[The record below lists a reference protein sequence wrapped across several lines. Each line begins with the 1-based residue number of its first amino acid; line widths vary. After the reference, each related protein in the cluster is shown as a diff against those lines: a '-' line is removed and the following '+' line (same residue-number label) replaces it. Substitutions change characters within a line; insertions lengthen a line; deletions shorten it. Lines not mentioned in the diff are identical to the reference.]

1 MEWGTEANAGKA
13 GNELVAALALADG
26 AVFYGR
32 PFGAVAALTGGRRGE
47 VVFATAMTGY
57 QEICTDPSYRGQMV
71 VLTYPLVGNYGV
83 AREDGESRRPWL
95 SALLVRECCEEYSNW
110 RAKESLDAY
119 LARCGIPGLC
129 ELDTRALTRHLRDH
143 GTQRGILRAF
153 PADTLIDAAA
163 LVDEARTTVRS
174 VSELDVVG
182 EVAARRTRI
191 LVPGLTPQ
199 PSSRAQEGGDHL
211 SSPPPMGEGPG
222 ERFAASPPRDAAL
235 RGGARGEAS
244 GPPPPVGEGLGVRSA
259 RPRVVLIDTGY
270 KENIARCLDARG
282 LEVVLAPHSIGLARL
297 LALGPDG
304 VLLANGPGDPESE
317 AGLVALVRALLA
329 RSERLPLMGICLGH
343 QIIGLAAGAT
353 TSRLPF
359 GHHGANHPVVE
370 RRTGRVTI
378 TSQNHNFQVDAASLP
393 PARGFR
399 VSHVNLSDGSV
410 EGLEHET
417 LPVFSVQYHP
427 EACPGPEDNRDLF
440 DRFAALVRCAIDER
454 RREREHEERVLLVG

>member
-1 MEWGTEANAGKA
+1 MEWGTEANAGNV

-153 PADTLIDAAA
+153 PADAAIDTAA
-163 LVDEARTTVRS
+163 LVAEARTTVRS

-191 LVPGLTPQ
+191 LAPGLTPRP
-199 PSSRAQEGGDHL
+199 PSRTREEGDHL
-211 SSPPPMGEGPG
+211 S
-222 ERFAASPPRDAAL
+222 SPPRDAAL
-235 RGGARGEAS
+235 RGEAS
-244 GPPPPVGEGLGVRSA
+244 GPPPRTRGGAGGEA

-359 GHHGANHPVVE
+359 GHHGANHPVIE

-393 PARGFR
+393 PECGFR
-399 VSHVNLSDGSV
+399 VSHINLSDGSV

-417 LPVFSVQYHP
+417 LPIFSVQYHP

-454 RREREHEERVLLVG
+454 RREHEHEERELLVG